1 MRNKRKKTSKFP
13 NIKVLT
19 FWQTKQRDLK
29 QRKIESYLAHIV
41 GLAVYVFIGYL
52 VFKWLYF
59 LFNF

>member
-19 FWQTKQRDLK
+19 FSQTKQRDLK
-29 QRKIESYLAHIV
+29 QIKIESYLAHSV
-41 GLAVYVFIGYL
+41 GLGVYVFIGYL